1 MSKPPE
7 DPRNGA
13 ERAAELAVELDA
25 ARRELRAA
33 RGPLGAQRVLC
44 DALERALPSFDPDAL
59 ARAVESDQRPEGLDA
74 AGWLFA
80 TALLECARAGAASGK
95 HSCPPSAE
103 QRDLILEELL
113 WSLAQAVDEESLCRV
128 VLEAVRE
135 HLQAERVSLVRP
147 VGDGDV
153 LEVLALAGTG
163 GRLVAGTRL
172 PRERSGVG
180 AIFETGEGSYRAID
194 RHSDCLEDDVLRA
207 AGLRTTL
214 GVPVRCGG
222 PVLAVLNVS
231 TTRVGGFEP
240 EDQALLTRM
249 GQLFGAFWLAWC
261 ERRDA
266 HAARLRAEEASR
278 HKSDFLAT
286 MSHEIRTPMN
296 GILGLASLLAESD
309 LPPAAAEH
317 AQTIHHSCEA
327 LLAIV
332 NDVLD
337 WSKIEAGKLDFES
350 REFSLG
356 EALEGTLRLF
366 ESAAEAKGVALVAH
380 LSDNLPTGV
389 IGDVARLQQVLNNLI
404 SNAIKFTA
412 EGQVTLGAQR
422 LPSRPG
428 RVRLEFSV
436 ADTGIGIPDAVQEQ
450 VFEPFTQADAS
461 VNREFGGTGLGLAIS
476 RRLVLAQG
484 GHMAVESEFGSG
496 AVFRF
501 TLEFGEAAEL
511 ERPEAE
517 APSGERDLAHLRV
530 LVAEDHPINQ
540 RVALALLGRLG
551 VQAEVAADGVEALQ
565 AVESGAFDVVLMD
578 LAMPRMDG
586 FEAAERIQALA
597 LDPRPSIVACTFG
610 GPARSPGARRASPG
624 GGLNEEAL
632 LSAVKRRGAPE
643 VLPVPRRL
651 PGNGGGYAGSA
662 GRVTPGNRGNP
673 NSSKGALERFRS
685 I

>member
-1 MSKPPE
+1 MARWGGQGKRDSGLGLGGDAADRFGDPAMSQFPD
-7 DPRNGA
+7 DPRFDA
-13 ERAAELAVELDA
+13 ERASALARELDA
-25 ARRELRAA
+25 ARRELRVA

-44 DALERALPSFDPDAL
+44 DALERTLPSFDPDAL
-59 ARAVESDQRPEGLDA
+59 ARAVELDRRPDDLDA

-80 TALLECARAGAASGK
+80 TALLECARAGGASGN

-113 WSLAQAVDEESLCRV
+113 WSLAQAADEESLCRV
-128 VLEAVRE
+128 VLEGARE

-163 GRLVAGTRL
+163 GRMVAGTRL

-194 RHSDCLEDDVLRA
+194 PHSECLEDEVLRA

-222 PVLAVLNVS
+222 PVLAVLNVA

-266 HAARLRAEEASR
+266 HAARVRAEEASR

-309 LPPAAAEH
+309 LPSAAAEH
-317 AQTIHHSCEA
+317 AQTIHQSCEA

-337 WSKIEAGKLDFES
+337 WSKIEAGKLEFEN
-350 REFSLG
+350 REFSLS
-356 EALEGTLRLF
+356 EALQGSLRLF
-366 ESAAEAKGVALVAH
+366 ESAAEAKGVALVGQF
-380 LSDNLPTGV
+380 SDQLPTGV
-389 IGDVARLQQVLNNLI
+389 IGDLARLQQVINNLV

-422 LPSRPG
+422 MPSRPG

-436 ADTGIGIPDAVQEQ
+436 ADTGIGIPEAVQERL
-450 VFEPFTQADAS
+450 FEPFTQADAS

-476 RRLVLAQG
+476 RRLVQAQG
-484 GHMAVESEFGSG
+484 GHMTVASEFGAG

-501 TLEFGEAAEL
+501 TLEFSEAAEQAGPADL
-511 ERPEAE
+511 SEPDVERFD
-517 APSGERDLAHLRV
+517 RLQV

-551 VQAEVAADGVEALQ
+551 VQAQVAADGEEALR
-565 AVESGAFDVVLMD
+565 AVESRPFDVVLMD

-586 FEAAERIQALA
+586 FEAAERIRALA
-597 LDPRPSIVACTFG
+597 LDPSPSIVACTANAVAEDRDRCFRVG
-610 GPARSPGARRASPG
+610 MEDFISKPFCLEDLRQALQRAAARR
-624 GGLNEEAL
+624 EA
-632 LSAVKRRGAPE
+632 A
-643 VLPVPRRL
+643 
-651 PGNGGGYAGSA
+651 
-662 GRVTPGNRGNP
+662 
-673 NSSKGALERFRS
+673 
-685 I
+685 